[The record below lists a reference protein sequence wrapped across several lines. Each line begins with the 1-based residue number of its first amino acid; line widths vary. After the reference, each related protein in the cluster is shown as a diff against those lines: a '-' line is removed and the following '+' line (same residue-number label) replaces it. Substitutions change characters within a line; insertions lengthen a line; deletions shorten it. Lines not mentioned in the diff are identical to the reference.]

1 MYSTCAD
8 TSALMRSTSRWT
20 IWMKWSALRTKLQ
33 IYKKVLGW
41 YEGNNLLKTKSLY
54 GRQWSHYLTWYS
66 GHQYFWIPNTRIW
79 QPTHHHE
86 ERYEGCILSRMGKF
100 REDNAEQAAISPRII
115 ACKGWLQCYQYS
127 PNDPRRQFQFWSEQI
142 PLQLSEQYSA
152 KKRHFFQRRGWNMTE
167 YLEKYLALQMEVGK
181 FIGATRNNS
190 GAISFKLMIMS
201 NETGVTPI
209 TMVDRADD
217 TTNVI

>member
-1 MYSTCAD
+1 
-8 TSALMRSTSRWT
+8 
-20 IWMKWSALRTKLQ
+20 
-33 IYKKVLGW
+33 
-41 YEGNNLLKTKSLY
+41 
-54 GRQWSHYLTWYS
+54 
-66 GHQYFWIPNTRIW
+66 
-79 QPTHHHE
+79 
-86 ERYEGCILSRMGKF
+86 
-100 REDNAEQAAISPRII
+100 
-115 ACKGWLQCYQYS
+115 
-127 PNDPRRQFQFWSEQI
+127 
-142 PLQLSEQYSA
+142 
-152 KKRHFFQRRGWNMTE
+152 MTE